1 MEESLEFIE
10 AQNPSDQQESLE
22 EENVL
27 ENLVNKSTQLVITQ
41 EDI

>member
-10 AQNPSDQQESLE
+10 AQNPSDKQESLE